1 MSRGSLL
8 KFNDFNRITPHKEYK
23 SEMQERDIN
32 ISPNSAVITE
42 SESMIIKGEETKK
55 GGGGGDSRAKK
66 SFPQDHASPKFAK

>member
-1 MSRGSLL
+1 
-8 KFNDFNRITPHKEYK
+8 
-23 SEMQERDIN
+23 MQERDIN

-55 GGGGGDSRAKK
+55 GGGGGDSRAKR